1 VASKRPLPI
10 VGQLGDPSIIEAV
23 RRGTHAMLRDDV
35 GAVEMADQAF
45 GWYEEVVALAKSRTP
60 PSREFACAA
69 GCTYCCHLKV
79 TITPLEALRLGA
91 YLRKKLNGAELGRLK
106 KRVNEAVKQTRD
118 ATAYQRAAMRMPCVL
133 LDGEGRCVAYE
144 ARPAGCAGAN
154 SYDAEQCRA
163 GHFSDDDLPID
174 NYALQRTIASAVA
187 AGVTNAISD
196 SPRDPRILEL
206 FKALRVVLDDPDA
219 KAKWQRGL
227 PVFETAVDREF
238 AERVARGF

>member
-1 VASKRPLPI
+1 MSTKRPLPI

-23 RRGTHAMLRDDV
+23 RRGTQAMLREGV

-45 GWYEEVVALAKSRTP
+45 DWYEEVVALAKQHTP
-60 PSREFACAA
+60 PSRAFACST

-91 YLRKKLNGAELGRLK
+91 YLRKKLSGAELGRLK
-106 KRVNEAVKQTRD
+106 KRVSEAVKQTRD
-118 ATAYQRAAMRMPCVL
+118 ATAEKRAAMRLPCVL
-133 LDGEGRCVAYE
+133 LDGEGRCIAYE

-163 GHFSDDDLPID
+163 GHLSDDDLPID
-174 NYALQRTIASAVA
+174 HYAPQRSIASAVA

-196 SPRDPRILEL
+196 GAHDPRILEL
-206 FKALRVVLDDPDA
+206 FKALRIVLDDPDA
-219 KAKWQRGL
+219 KSKWQRGL

-238 AERVARGF
+238 AARIARGM